1 MAQARSARLILSR
14 AESGIPSTQSALLAS
29 SSSRSTRL
37 KCLACRSPSHRVAEC
52 PTRAQHPPPGPCR
65 SCKKKDHWSLD
76 CKKAL
81 EDGKKPDTADS
92 TVDSQHHVG
101 CLATGLLAR
110 RRQLRN
116 HSFVVDSGATSHMV
130 SDKSLFTTYRHIA
143 PTKIGGIAGG
153 INAIGTGNI
162 AFIAASGHPI
172 TLTGVLHTPGLFVN
186 LLSVSR
192 LCDTDDVRV
201 AFTKHGIHID
211 KDGND
216 IAEGARL
223 DEGLYLLDADHSKCQ
238 HLALLSRSQSSVPLL
253 TLHRCLGHLAPSSI
267 QKMVAAG
274 LLEGLRAGYSDEEV
288 EKLGLV
294 HSDVLS
300 FPERSLTGKR
310 YLVTFLDDYSRKLW
324 AYAIG
329 HKSEVFGIFKT
340 WLAEVELETGA
351 TLKVLRTDNGGEYC
365 SRAFTEFFDNTL
377 FRVNRSIVEF
387 SCSLYCKKSYRVT
400 YNGRALRPENDKNAF
415 YEMITTTV
423 RRSRESNRSDLFQRT
438 YEMITTTVR
447 RSRESNRSDEKEAKK
462 WKGGPRWDMP
472 RRGRNRWSAEAVA
485 RG

>member
-1 MAQARSARLILSR
+1 MDFKAVAQEIIDTKTTINDVLATL
-14 AESGIPSTQSALLAS
+14 LLAIAHPS
-29 SSSRSTRL
+29 LESFKASFTDEQRTQRTLPDIDSLADRMRVHFGQRTSPALNRPFLPRL
-37 KCLACRSPSHRVAEC
+37 AEC

-288 EKLGLV
+288 EKFV
-294 HSDVLS
+294 CNACLS
-300 FPERSLTGKR
+300 AKGHRLPFIRSTLLR
-310 YLVTFLDDYSRKLW
+310 QRCSYSQ
-324 AYAIG
+324 
-329 HKSEVFGIFKT
+329 E
-340 WLAEVELETGA
+340 
-351 TLKVLRTDNGGEYC
+351 
-365 SRAFTEFFDNTL
+365 
-377 FRVNRSIVEF
+377 
-387 SCSLYCKKSYRVT
+387 
-400 YNGRALRPENDKNAF
+400 
-415 YEMITTTV
+415 
-423 RRSRESNRSDLFQRT
+423 
-438 YEMITTTVR
+438 
-447 RSRESNRSDEKEAKK
+447 
-462 WKGGPRWDMP
+462 
-472 RRGRNRWSAEAVA
+472 
-485 RG
+485 